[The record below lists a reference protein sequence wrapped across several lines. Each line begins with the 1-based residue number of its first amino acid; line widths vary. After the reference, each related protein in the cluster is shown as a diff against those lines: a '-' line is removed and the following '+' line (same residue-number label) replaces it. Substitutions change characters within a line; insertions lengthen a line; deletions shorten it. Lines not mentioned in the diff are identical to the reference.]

1 MAGLL
6 DNKSR
11 LLDIILTSRGR
22 SQAMTGG
29 LKFRY
34 ATVNDNESSYDS
46 DNNGIAIQSAA
57 QIGFESHSSPWDDL
71 TITTNDDDY
80 LISFVG
86 DDIRLT
92 PSGRLIQG
100 NVVQVDDVA
109 DLAIE
114 SSLQSFKNLRSLSTL
129 RVGIDDEGLSIEPD
143 NAEFTIADRFP
154 FDGLAESVSIDDV
167 EGIFADYRFTNS
179 PNFLFL
185 PPVQPST
192 AAGDLVPLG
201 EYENLREAI
210 PVPDGPVP
218 VDLSQ
223 LEESVHEF
231 SRETERNTLCIQL
244 FEESSDG
251 HLQKLDIIPWGQVGV
266 TREGKQ
272 KTLYFVGKTFI
283 DGFDVPTFVNMFTL
297 VLE

>member
-11 LLDIILTSRGR
+11 LIDIILTPRGR
-22 SQAMTGG
+22 SQALTGG
-29 LKFRY
+29 LKFRF
-34 ATVNDNESSYDS
+34 ATVSDPESSYDG
-46 DNNGIAIQSAA
+46 DKDGIAVSTSAP
-57 QIGFESHSSPWDDL
+57 IGFESHGSPWDDL

-80 LISFVG
+80 LLSFLG

-100 NVVQVDDVA
+100 NVVQTEDVA

-114 SSLQSFKNLRSLSTL
+114 SSLQSFKNTRSLSTL
-129 RVGIDDEGLSIEPD
+129 RVGINDQGLSVTPQSS
-143 NAEFTIADRFP
+143 EFIISDTFP

-167 EGIFADYRFTNS
+167 EGIFGDFRFTNS
-179 PNFLFL
+179 PNFSFL
-185 PPVQPST
+185 PPVQRST

-201 EYENLREAI
+201 EYENLRELV
-210 PVPDGPVP
+210 PVPEGSVP

-223 LEESVHEF
+223 LEESIHEF
-231 SRETERNTLCIQL
+231 SRQTERNTLCIQL
-244 FEESSDG
+244 FEESNDG
-251 HLQKLDIIPWGQVGV
+251 KIQKLDIVPWGQIGV
-266 TREGKQ
+266 TKEGKQ
-272 KTLYFVGKTFI
+272 RTLFFVGKTFI